1 MNSDKLRN
9 IVIVNDYARVEGGAA
24 KVAIASAR
32 GLALAGY
39 NVTYIFAVGP
49 ASDDL
54 VHSNIELIDLKQY
67 DLLDNPNRVEA
78 SIQGIWNARSYKVI
92 KNYLFKFNPNNTIV
106 HIHTWVKSLSI
117 SAVSAVVN
125 SGIPRVLTLHDYFSV
140 CPNGGLYDYQKENI
154 CYKEPM
160 SQDCITTNCDARSYS
175 HKVWRV
181 LRQFVY
187 KPAGFKKG
195 IKNFISVSDYS
206 ESVLKPLLPSD
217 ALFWRVGNP
226 IDIQKV
232 SPATPGN
239 ARYYTFIGRL
249 SAEKGALLLAKVKNV
264 TPDRLRFIGRGE
276 ISNQL
281 KELLPEAEFVGWVDS
296 DQVKNYLQDTR
307 ALLFTS
313 RSYETQGLVVLEA
326 AALGVPAIVASQTA
340 ATDYVIHNETGL
352 LFKTGD
358 SSSLDEQ
365 LAVLECDETV
375 NRLGAQAY
383 RKFWESQPNLES
395 HVVEL
400 VTCYTAI
407 LNNGTD

>member
-1 MNSDKLRN
+1 MKDDKLCN
-9 IVIVNDYARVEGGAA
+9 IIIINDYSRVEGGAA

-49 ASDDL
+49 ASNEL
-54 VHSNIELIDLKQY
+54 LHPNIELIDLKQY

-78 SIQGIWNARSYKVI
+78 SIKGIWNNRSYQVI
-92 KNYLFKFNPNNTIV
+92 NNYLSKMNPDNTIV
-106 HIHTWVKSLSI
+106 HIHTWVKSLSV

-125 SGIPRVLTLHDYFSV
+125 SNIPRVLTLHDYFTV
-140 CPNGGLYDYQKENI
+140 CPNGGLYNYQKESI
-154 CYKEPM
+154 CHKQPM
-160 SQDCITTNCDARSYS
+160 SMDCITTNCDARSYS
-175 HKVWRV
+175 HKIWRV
-181 LRQFVY
+181 LRQLAY
-187 KPAGFKKG
+187 KPAGFKTG

-206 ESVLKPLLPSD
+206 ESILKPLLPSD
-217 ALFWRVGNP
+217 AHFWRVGNP
-226 IDIQKV
+226 IDIQKAL
-232 SPATPGN
+232 PATPGN

-249 SAEKGALLLAKVKNV
+249 SAEKGALLLGKVKNV
-264 TPDRLRFIGRGE
+264 SPDRLRFIGQGE
-276 ISNQL
+276 ISSQL
-281 KELLPEAEFVGWVDS
+281 RELVPEAEFVGWVDS
-296 DQVKNYLQDTR
+296 DQVKNYLYDTR

-326 AALGVPAIVASQTA
+326 AALGVPAVVASQTA

-352 LFKTGD
+352 LFETGD

-365 LAVLECDETV
+365 LAVLECEDTV

-383 RKFWESQPNLES
+383 QKFWETQPDLES
-395 HVVEL
+395 HVAEL

-407 LNNGTD
+407 LKNGTD

>member
-1 MNSDKLRN
+1 MSDDKLRN
-9 IVIVNDYARVEGGAA
+9 VVIINDYARVEGGAA

-54 VHSNIELIDLKQY
+54 VHANIKLIDLKQY
-67 DLLDNPNRVEA
+67 DLLDNCNRLEA
-78 SIQGIWNARSYKVI
+78 SIKGIWNGRSYKVI
-92 KNYLFKFNPNNTIV
+92 KNYLSDFDPINTIV

-117 SAVSAVVN
+117 SAVSAVI
-125 SGIPRVLTLHDYFSV
+125 SSTIPRVLTLHDYFSV
-140 CPNGGLYDYQKENI
+140 CPNGGLYNYQKESI
-154 CYKEPM
+154 CYKTPM
-160 SQDCITTNCDARSYS
+160 SLDCITTNCDARSYS
-175 HKVWRV
+175 HKAWRV
-181 LRQFVY
+181 LRQAVY
-187 KPAGFKKG
+187 KPAGFQKG

-206 ESVLKPLLPSD
+206 EAILKPLLPSD

-239 ARYYTFIGRL
+239 AQYYTFIGRL

-264 TPDRLRFIGRGE
+264 TPDRLRFIGQGE

-281 KELLPEAEFVGWVDS
+281 RELLPEAEFVGWVGS
-296 DQVKNYLQDTR
+296 DQVKNYLHDTR

-326 AALGVPAIVASQTA
+326 AALGVPAIVASLTA

-352 LFKTGD
+352 LFATGD
-358 SSSLDEQ
+358 SSSLDDQ

-383 RKFWESQPNLES
+383 QKFWESPPNLES
-395 HVVEL
+395 HVAEL

-407 LNNGTD
+407 LNNEMD